1 MANPEHVEVLDK
13 LDELS
18 VCVYRSGITLFAISL
33 LLMAVAL
40 SNHLGF
46 VTLNI
51 PEEMVPIITTLIGL
65 SGAMCSANLHV
76 YDKKIRMI
84 ITWSSCIGLVL
95 LLLLAGTTFQWIG
108 LGFIFVTFS
117 GIAVK
122 EAFCFKVP
130 GLRSMPWLLCLTVI
144 LMALN
149 QHFVTIILLVISASV
164 MLFLAVAKWRMPLH
178 FDIGDK
184 SNYQI

>member
-1 MANPEHVEVLDK
+1 MANPEHEEILDK

-18 VCVYRSGITLFAISL
+18 VFVYRSGITLFGVSL
-33 LLMAVAL
+33 LLMAVGL

-46 VTLNI
+46 ITLDI
-51 PEEMVPIITTLIGL
+51 PELFLPVITTLIGL
-65 SGAMCSANLHV
+65 SGAMCCANLHV

-84 ITWSSCIGLVL
+84 ITWSSWIGLVL
-95 LLLLAGTTFQWIG
+95 LLLFAGTGFQWIG
-108 LGFIFVTFS
+108 LGFIFVSFS

-149 QHFVTIILLVISASV
+149 QHFVTILLLVMSAGV
-164 MLFLAVAKWRMPLH
+164 MLFLSVAKWRMPLH

-184 SNYQI
+184 SNYQV